1 MLSDV
6 LSGLLARAAETLTS
20 EVAPFVRDDY
30 ARRQLNAVALFVIE
44 IAAMW
49 PDLANLIGRQE
60 QLYLSALGTGPA
72 GHSEQSIMVQ
82 TGQQHREIVQDVA
95 AAFKALHEAE
105 HPDRSA
111 LAALRAAVSE
121 AAQLEQALIADGRV
135 RSGTDST
142 KHI

>member
-6 LSGLLARAAETLTS
+6 LSGLLSRAAETLTA

-30 ARRQLNAVALFVIE
+30 ARWQLNAVALFIIE

-49 PDLANLIGRQE
+49 PDLANLISRQE
-60 QLYLSALGTGPA
+60 QLYLSALGA
-72 GHSEQSIMVQ
+72 GSAGDSEQAAIAQ
-82 TGQQHREIVQDVA
+82 TGQQHRAIVQGVA

-111 LAALRAAVSE
+111 LAALRAAVLE
-121 AAQLEQALIADGRV
+121 AAELEQALIAEGRV
-135 RSGTDST
+135 RSGTDSA